1 MLSFVL
7 YFCSAYCKS
16 FKILNIIQNTEYA
29 KKQRKSAWLLGKPQI
44 QQLRG
49 IHEKC
54 IIRADD
60 GNRTR
65 CGYLKTRIN
74 AAFYMI
80 SCCLSC
86 CIVYNIF
93 ASFRIFARI
102 LNKYSHAHCIVFPQI
117 KKSQPLA
124 MRLANMKEIV
134 YRLLR
139 LLAWIPQNAFIIILL
154 QFPS

>member
-16 FKILNIIQNTEYA
+16 IKILNIIQNTEYT

-65 CGYLKTRIN
+65 CEYLKTRIN

-86 CIVYNIF
+86 CIVYNTF
-93 ASFRIFARI
+93 ASFRIFARF